1 MRKITTAHRTA
12 CQQALT
18 AVLDEDGDGARQAL
32 AAMNESEVSR
42 LRNALHELVEMAEA
56 RRRFLW
62 RSR

>member
-18 AVLDEDGDGARQAL
+18 AVLDEDGDGARQVL

-42 LRNALHELVEMAEA
+42 LRNALHELAEMAEV